1 MRILV
6 TGSSGLLGAQLVR
19 LATKAGHEVISSY
32 NLHPPNHGSPV
43 HLDLGKLGAI
53 EADIRRI
60 HPNTII
66 HAASVTD
73 VDLCEEKPDLARLL
87 NGEATGKIAEA
98 ANSVGSFM
106 VYVSTDYVFD
116 GQTGMYK
123 ENDDPKP
130 INHYGESKLLGE
142 RLVRESGAEYCIAR
156 TSVLYGWG
164 REHRPNFATW
174 ILGKLRSGQMAKVVN
189 DLFASP
195 TLNVDLAEMLLE
207 SAVSRFAGVLHLAGS
222 TRIDR
227 YNFALRL
234 AQCFHLDSS
243 LIEQVSSAEI
253 DWKAKRPEDSSLN
266 VQKAADMLK
275 RKPVTLGEA
284 LDRFKIEEK

>member
-19 LATKAGHEVISSY
+19 QATKAGDEVISSY
-32 NLHPPNHGSPV
+32 NLHPPIHGTPV
-43 HLDLGKLGAI
+43 HLDLGKLDAI

-66 HAASVTD
+66 HAASLTD

-106 VYVSTDYVFD
+106 IYVSTDYVFD

-130 INHYGESKLLGE
+130 INQYGESKLLGE

-156 TSVLYGWG
+156 TSVIYGWG

-174 ILGKLRSGQMAKVVN
+174 ILGKVRSGQVAKVVN
-189 DLFASP
+189 DQFASP
-195 TLNVDLAEMLLE
+195 TLNLDLAEMLLE

-234 AQCFHLDSS
+234 AERFHLDSS
-243 LIEQVSSAEI
+243 LIEQVNSAEI

-266 VQKAADMLK
+266 VQKAADILK
-275 RKPVTLGEA
+275 RKPVTLDEA
-284 LDRFKIEEK
+284 LDRFKI